1 MIKSYRKKSPA
12 SLHAQRLRKKKRSTP
27 QKKGVKSRS
36 RGRRQSRHML
46 RGGVITL
53 WNGDTFTPNDGG
65 TLRRAIREMMENRPA
80 ALARYGPLRDWN
92 TERVQDFTFAF
103 VDYTFPGGQGAGEDD
118 DVTGWD
124 TSAATI
130 MYRMFANCT
139 TFDQPLRFDTHLVTR
154 MGSMFYG
161 CTAFDQP
168 LTFNT
173 HACRDFASMF
183 SGCTAFNQ
191 PLNFDTHN
199 ARHMSYM
206 FFGCTAFNQPL
217 HQWYHQPSANR
228 GFIWYMFAGCASF
241 QSPVFTMSMA
251 EYNESRLSGTPLGQ
265 SDVMQQALL
274 RVAGRERNLVAQGRM
289 ISHASVQAARALGGA
304 PVLDAERAALA
315 LAMEGDFGFRAERND
330 EAVYGRGR
338 DMANASAAANSN
350 KRARGVELDEHFD
363 DD

>member
-1 MIKSYRKKSPA
+1 
-12 SLHAQRLRKKKRSTP
+12 
-27 QKKGVKSRS
+27 
-36 RGRRQSRHML
+36 
-46 RGGVITL
+46 
-53 WNGDTFTPNDGG
+53 
-65 TLRRAIREMMENRPA
+65 MENRPA

-241 QSPVFTMSMA
+241 QSPVFTMSVA

-274 RVAGRERNLVAQGRM
+274 RVAGRERNLATQGRM
-289 ISHASVQAARALGGA
+289 ISHASVEAARALGGA